1 MQLIFHNLEPDE
13 RLRVKNEEL
22 NEEEGQNA
30 EEDEDGGEGEAE
42 DTSAVRHQLAKINS
56 QVHHEFQFFGS
67 LLPSKEQ
74 LSQSMTETVN
84 QVQPQPKTLPFVN

>member
-1 MQLIFHNLEPDE
+1 MQLIFYNLEPDE

-42 DTSAVRHQLAKINS
+42 DTSAVRH
-56 QVHHEFQFFGS
+56 
-67 LLPSKEQ
+67 
-74 LSQSMTETVN
+74 
-84 QVQPQPKTLPFVN
+84 